1 MTRRAADLVQ
11 LCFQAGLAGRSA
23 CPAARWQVN
32 NWGMVCC
39 KWECSLPACCVQ
51 AGAELVEQFA
61 AEKAAG
67 WSVEREEYVM
77 QCTGCADRT
86 AAADA
91 LKVANGN
98 VDTVCHLRLMSP
110 RLPRRRPPPPPRL

>member
-1 MTRRAADLVQ
+1 MLADEV
-11 LCFQAGLAGRSA
+11 GS
-23 CPAARWQVN
+23 V
-32 NWGMVCC
+32 VCC
-39 KWECSLPACCVQ
+39 KWACSLPACCVQ

-67 WSVEREEYVM
+67 WSIEREEYVM

-98 VDTVCHLRLMSP
+98 VDTVCHLRLIT
-110 RLPRRRPPPPPRL
+110 PPPRLYTSHVPNRISAGAAGAPHIYD